1 MNIDLSGKTAL
12 ITGGGIGIGRAS
24 AVALAQAGARVAV
37 TYLSHPPEK
46 EFLADIQATGHPL
59 TAEQMDATDDT
70 EVTRVFERIAGT
82 LGSVD
87 ILVNNAGGLLRRV
100 DIADMKTDF
109 WHQVIDVNLSSAF
122 YCTRTVLP
130 FMNNGWGRVINVA
143 SLAGHNGGSNGST
156 AYATAKAGMF
166 GLTRGLAKELA
177 PKGITVNAVAP
188 GLILDTPFHETFTPP
203 PAQQEAIGRIA
214 LGRAGFPPD
223 VAGSVVW
230 LASDMAAFI
239 TGTIVDING
248 GQYFR

>member
-1 MNIDLSGKTAL
+1 MSIDLSGKTAL

-46 EFLADIQATGHPL
+46 EFLADIQATGNPL

-122 YCTRTVLP
+122 YCTRTVYP
-130 FMNNGWGRVINVA
+130 
-143 SLAGHNGGSNGST
+143 S
-156 AYATAKAGMF
+156 
-166 GLTRGLAKELA
+166 
-177 PKGITVNAVAP
+177 
-188 GLILDTPFHETFTPP
+188 
-203 PAQQEAIGRIA
+203 
-214 LGRAGFPPD
+214 
-223 VAGSVVW
+223 
-230 LASDMAAFI
+230 
-239 TGTIVDING
+239 
-248 GQYFR
+248 